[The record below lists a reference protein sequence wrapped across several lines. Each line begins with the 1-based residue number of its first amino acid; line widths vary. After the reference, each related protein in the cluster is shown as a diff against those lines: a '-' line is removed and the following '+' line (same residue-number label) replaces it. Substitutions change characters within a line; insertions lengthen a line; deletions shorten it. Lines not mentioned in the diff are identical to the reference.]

1 MGLLRRFFGAEERSE
16 DTSALTEA
24 ILLGA
29 GSQTGLERLGVVES
43 VAAFW
48 AKTLSVA
55 TVTPDSAAR
64 VLTPAILAMT
74 GRELFLHGEAVF
86 SFEVVCGKLAAV
98 PSANRSTVVGG
109 TIDRNDWMY
118 QVTHLTPSASPS
130 KWMQGSDVLHFQYAT
145 RANQPYRGISPLTT
159 AGLDASALS
168 GLMGRIDEQSRAQAG
183 TLHVF
188 RGQSLSRAQYDQLQF
203 DVKGLGGRTLFK
215 FIPASGRSGGGGVN
229 TAKIGFQ
236 PDTEVR
242 SWAKDLE
249 RRVMNAGGLSPAL
262 LVSESDGTASREALR
277 RFAAITANHL
287 GQVVSEEASLKL
299 EQDVVLTFEKLRGSD
314 SQGLGRALKAM
325 TDAGM
330 SLADALQAVGLD

>member
-1 MGLLRRFFGAEERSE
+1 MVALGGGWKPARERAADE
-16 DTSALTEA
+16 RDQLTEA
-24 ILLGA
+24 LLLGA

-55 TVTPDSAAR
+55 TVSPESAAM
-64 VLTPAILAMT
+64 VLTPAILSMI
-74 GRELFLHGEAVF
+74 GRELFLRGEAVF
-86 SFEVVCGKLAAV
+86 SFEVLRGKLTAV
-98 PSANRSTVVGG
+98 PSSNRSTVVGKS
-109 TIDRNDWMY
+109 IDRNLWSY
-118 QVTHLTPSASPS
+118 QVTHFTPSASPS
-130 KWMQGSDVLHFQYAT
+130 KWVPGSDVLHFQYAT
-145 RANQPYRGISPLTT
+145 RANTPYRGISPLTT

-168 GLMGRIDEQSRAQAG
+168 GIMARIDEQTKGQGG

-188 RGQSLSRAQYDQLQF
+188 RGQSLSRDQHTQLGYDVRELAG
-203 DVKGLGGRTLFK
+203 KTLFK
-215 FIPASGRSGGGGVN
+215 FIPSSGRGGGSGLA

-236 PDTEVR
+236 PDPESR
-242 SWAKDLE
+242 EWAGDLE
-249 RRVMNAGGLSPAL
+249 RRI
-262 LVSESDGTASREALR
+262 R
-277 RFAAITANHL
+277 
-287 GQVVSEEASLKL
+287 QVVSEEASLKL